1 MSPSRLLAVLAFV
14 LTTLGCATAATAGE
28 ADSASAGSQT
38 ELSAADKICMAK
50 MVMHEAG
57 NQSKLGQ
64 MAVAQVVLNRLATG
78 RFGRTVCAVIDQP
91 GQFFKVAS
99 YRPSMTSLQWRMA
112 QAVAETALDAEN
124 RAVVAGAL
132 FFNVTR
138 ARAAWR
144 GRRVLLA
151 EIGDHSFY
159 R

>member
-1 MSPSRLLAVLAFV
+1 M
-14 LTTLGCATAATAGE
+14 
-28 ADSASAGSQT
+28 SAS
-38 ELSAADKICMAK
+38 DKTCLAK
-50 MVMHEAG
+50 VVMHEAG
-57 NQSKLGQ
+57 NQPQLGQ

-91 GQFFKVAS
+91 GQFFKTAS
-99 YRPSMTSLQWRMA
+99 YRPSIASRQWRLA
-112 QAVAETALDAEN
+112 SAIAEKALDAEN
-124 RAVVAGAL
+124 RTVVAGAL

-138 ARAAWR
+138 EKAAWR